1 MGGKFHAETYAGD
14 SKSPNNAEGHAFASV
29 VSYTALTCTVQ
40 YADLIYSWGSS
51 DRRYFESDL

>member
-1 MGGKFHAETYAGD
+1 MQKHMQAIAGD

-40 YADLIYSWGSS
+40 YADLIYPWGSS